1 MNKKTQ
7 IVFLLGLLS
16 VPLFSQNQEILRSQ
30 DTEMRRQVTFDPAF
44 EEFELPAGLLGN
56 SIQGIIQDSVGYMW
70 FASQAGLHRYDGRD
84 FMTFNTDPGNPNTIN
99 SDYIEDIYLDSE
111 GIIWLS
117 HWLGGGLTSYDPD
130 NGIFKRYEHHP
141 DDQESILPN
150 ETGEIIED
158 VDGYIWVGGRV
169 GISRLDKET
178 GKFRRFYSD
187 PDDHSSLSNG
197 EVRGLYVDSENTLWI
212 ATGMPWIVDGL
223 GGLNK
228 YIPETESFERFVHDP
243 DNPASITS
251 NKVRALFED
260 SRGNFWVGTGGD
272 GLHKLD
278 KKTGQFTHYPGG
290 SENTTNITAPTLKVP
305 DPIILPEHSHI
316 TSIYE
321 DKSRRLWIT
330 AVGGGLNVYDP
341 AIGATFHFEKS
352 EEEHMLTTNFI
363 WQTFQSDDGTIW
375 IATGGDGQK
384 VYKIKEDKLLFPFFD
399 TRDFTQD
406 TVSIAHGI
414 IKDKDGNVWIGQTQN
429 QLTDYQLATLWRVD
443 RSSQKVDRIYFGG
456 LHEDS
461 LGFNGFIGSISKD
474 EAGNL
479 WVGTSD
485 GYFFGTPEKADF
497 KIFRPDFALD
507 DFGIPPV
514 LSSRG
519 GDIWVA
525 NWNSG
530 IFRYDPE
537 TGEYEIFEH
546 DPKDPESLSGP
557 VVMSI
562 FEDSKGDIW
571 VGGGTP
577 WYDPTLPLFL
587 DRYDP
592 VKKSFEHFISEN
604 IPIGVISDMT
614 EDHGGNIWFIDFN
627 ENIFKINPQ
636 NKALRKFTPYNSLLP
651 GGNLHSIST
660 SPDGNLWISSN
671 QSIIELDPVW
681 ETMSIYNELHGVKPA
696 YDFWN
701 GGSIAEDGELFFAR
715 RGGFHAFYPDRFLS
729 EIKEN
734 LPDLRITG
742 FRLLDDYISSG
753 MNASGSVSVLDKPI
767 WKTSLIELES
777 YQNIFSFSVACF
789 DFYEPEANQIQF
801 MLEGYDRGWR
811 QDVRNGETPYY
822 VNVNPGEYTFR
833 LRGANSLG
841 VWNKEGISLKLIVH
855 PPWFMTLW
863 AYVLYGF
870 VLVGGVFA
878 VDRLQRKRLLS
889 REREKTQQ
897 RELEQAREIEKAYRE
912 LKATQTQLIH
922 SEKMASLGELTAGIA
937 HEIQNPL
944 NFVNNFSELS
954 IDLIAEMDEEIASG
968 NYEEVKAINQ
978 DIKSNL
984 EKINFHGKR
993 ASSIVNGMLAHS
1005 RTGSGQKELTDI
1017 NVLAE
1022 EYVRLSYH
1030 GLRAKEKSF
1039 NADFKLELN
1048 EHLPKVNLIG
1058 QEFGRVLLN
1067 LFNNAFYAVSEKA
1080 RKGIPDYKPQVVV
1093 KTIKQNGQ
1101 VEIRVKDNGDGI
1113 PDNIVNKIFQ
1123 PFFTTKPAGQGTG
1136 LGLSLSYDIITKG
1149 HDGTLEVDTVAG
1161 LGTEFII
1168 KLPVV

>member
-1 MNKKTQ
+1 MNKKTLLL
-7 IVFLLGLLS
+7 FLFCLLS
-16 VPLFSQNQEILRSQ
+16 VPLFSQDPEILRSQ
-30 DTEMRRQVTFDPAF
+30 DTELRRQATFDPAF
-44 EEFELPAGLLGN
+44 EEFELPGGLLGN

-70 FASQAGLHRYDGRD
+70 FASQAGLHRYDGRN
-84 FMTFNTDPGNPNTIN
+84 FMTFNADPGNPNTIN

-141 DDQESILPN
+141 DDQETILPN

-158 VDGYIWVGGRV
+158 AEGYIWVGSRV

-187 PDDHSSLSNG
+187 PDDQSSLSNG

-212 ATGMPWIVDGL
+212 ATGMPWIVDTL

-243 DNPASITS
+243 DNPASITN

-278 KKTGQFTHYPGG
+278 KKTGRFTHFPGG
-290 SENTTNITAPTLKVP
+290 SEKPINISAPTLKVP
-305 DPIILPEHSHI
+305 DPITLPEHSHI

-321 DKSRRLWIT
+321 DKSGRLWIT
-330 AVGGGLNVYDP
+330 AVGGGLNIYDP
-341 AIGATFHFEKS
+341 AMGANFHFERS
-352 EEEHMLTTNFI
+352 EEENKLTTNFI

-375 IATGGDGQK
+375 IATGGEGQK
-384 VYKIKEDKLLFPFFD
+384 VYKIKEDKLVFPFFD
-399 TRDFTQD
+399 TSEFNQD
-406 TVSIAHGI
+406 TLSVAHGI
-414 IKDKDGNVWIGQTQN
+414 IKDKDGKIWIGQTQTPF
-429 QLTDYQLATLWRVD
+429 TDNEQSTLWRVD
-443 RSSQKVDRIYFGG
+443 RSSQNVDRIYFGG
-456 LHEDS
+456 PHEDS
-461 LGFNGFIGSISKD
+461 QGFKGFIGSISKD

-479 WVGTSD
+479 WVGTTD
-485 GYFFGTPEKADF
+485 GYYFGAPENADF

-507 DFGIPPV
+507 DFGIPPI
-514 LSSRG
+514 LNSRG

-530 IFRYDPE
+530 VFRYDPE
-537 TGEYEIFEH
+537 TGDYEIFEH
-546 DPKDPESLSGP
+546 DPKDTESLSGP

-577 WYDPTLPLFL
+577 WYNSTLPLFL

-592 VKKSFEHFISEN
+592 LKKSFEHFISEN

-614 EDHGGNIWFIDFN
+614 EDHDGNIWFIDFN
-627 ENIFKINPQ
+627 ENIFRLNPQ
-636 NKALRKFTPYNSLLP
+636 NGALRKFTPYNSLLP
-651 GGNLHSIST
+651 GGNLHSINT
-660 SPDGNLWISSN
+660 SPDGNLWIGSN

-701 GGSIAEDGELFFAR
+701 AGSIAEDGELLFAR
-715 RGGFHAFYPDRFLS
+715 KGGFHAFYPDRFLS

-753 MNASGSVSVLDKPI
+753 MSASGSVLDMPI
-767 WKTSLIELES
+767 WKTSEIELES

-822 VNVNPGEYTFR
+822 VNVSPGEYTFR

-841 VWNKEGISLKLIVH
+841 VWNKEGISLKVIMKA
-855 PPWFMTLW
+855 PWYMTWW
-863 AYVLYGF
+863 AYVLYGC
-870 VLVGGVFA
+870 VLIGGVFA
-878 VDRLQRKRLLS
+878 VDRFQRKRLLG
-889 REREKTQQ
+889 REREKTRQ
-897 RELEQAREIEKAYRE
+897 RELQQAREIEKAYTE
-912 LKATQTQLIH
+912 LKATQTQLIQ

-944 NFVNNFSELS
+944 NFVNNFSEVS
-954 IDLIAEMDEEIASG
+954 IDLLGDMDEEIASG
-968 NYEEVKAINQ
+968 NYDEVKAINK

-993 ASSIVNGMLAHS
+993 ASGIVNGMLAHS
-1005 RTGSGQKELTDI
+1005 RTSSGQKEPTDI
-1017 NVLAE
+1017 NALAD
-1022 EYVRLSYH
+1022 EYLRLAYH
-1030 GLRAKEKSF
+1030 GLRAKDKSF
-1039 NADFKLELN
+1039 NADFKADLDPS
-1048 EHLPKVNLIG
+1048 LPKLNVIPQDIGRVMLNLI
-1058 QEFGRVLLN
+1058 
-1067 LFNNAFYAVSEKA
+1067 NNAFYAVDKKA
-1080 RKGIPDYKPQVVV
+1080 RQNIHAYKPEVIVSTRMLEKSVQ
-1093 KTIKQNGQ
+1093 I
-1101 VEIRVKDNGDGI
+1101 IVKDNGEGI
-1113 PDNIVNKIFQ
+1113 PANIKEKIFQ
-1123 PFFTTKPAGQGTG
+1123 PFFTTKPTGQGTG
-1136 LGLSLSYDIITKG
+1136 LGLSMSYDIITKG
-1149 HDGTLEVDTVAG
+1149 HSGRLEVKSIEGVS
-1161 LGTEFII
+1161 TEFMIQ
-1168 KLPVV
+1168 LPVV